1 MLKQL
6 KKSYKDAMLGKKFA
20 SLINP
25 DVIYSSDKEKV
36 LGEVNIIKKEI
47 YGTTKGR
54 TCENG
59 SKKIQYLIEVE
70 SVESLTVSLE
80 ALFITLIIDTYKERY
95 VTTFDATGAYL
106 HAKMPEGKKF
116 LLKLRGRFYIPCVI

>member
-1 MLKQL
+1 
-6 KKSYKDAMLGKKFA
+6 MLGKKFA

-59 SKKIQYLIEVE
+59 SKQRLYLREVKIVA
-70 SVESLTVSLE
+70 SLTVSLKK
-80 ALFITLIIDTYKERY
+80 LFTTLIID
-95 VTTFDATGAYL
+95 AY
-106 HAKMPEGKKF
+106 GKDM
-116 LLKLRGRFYIPCVI
+116 L